1 MSGDHDTLLIKQAC
15 RLRWPERHVVG
26 LAKLTRRS
34 KSTAASWLSGRRRMP
49 ASDLQ
54 LLAEVLRRDG
64 RAIMGVADELSR
76 AADLKL
82 LQPRR
87 ARGFQIIR
95 DWDATGILRDG
106 RWRGG
111 RPKKPRR

>member
-1 MSGDHDTLLIKQAC
+1 
-15 RLRWPERHVVG
+15 
-26 LAKLTRRS
+26 
-34 KSTAASWLSGRRRMP
+34 MP